1 MIFLRPLFLLL
12 LIVPFI
18 FLYIRKRVG
27 TQSAWSGVCDPKLL
41 PYLIID
47 VDGEKRTKFYNII
60 MFVLWCIGSIA
71 LAGPALLKPDV
82 PTNTLQSGIVAVVD
96 MSPVTDNKALEQIT
110 HKLLDLAQSAQDA
123 NIGLVLADQ
132 KAYVALPL
140 TQDKNILRN
149 IVAQLK
155 EKNIMPSVGQNI
167 PAGIQRAETLLSQ
180 SHFTKGQIL
189 VFTSGVD
196 KANEISKAVKT
207 SKYDVF
213 IIGVGNLEEKK
224 PVLLNN
230 GSFWNNGTL
239 YGLSDAK
246 KKLGTSFVLATLDD
260 SDLKYIQK
268 SQHFEKDKINETKVK
283 QYQDIGVWLVVL
295 MLPFVVLLFRKGV
308 LFLFFMMLFTSNA
321 NAGFWQR
328 SEQEDYQ
335 TQINAINDFNEKKY
349 EEALKGF
356 ALFANE
362 DVEALYNQGNTLAFM
377 GKIDEAIKIYEKV
390 LSQDPNHDDA
400 TFNLAYL
407 KKAQEKQQQEQ
418 QQQQD
423 QQQSSENMEK
433 SDQGQEPSSENKSN
447 EQQESE
453 SQSKESQKD
462 EHSNKDKEDKNKSE
476 TQKEDE
482 AKTKNKTENENDAKK
497 EEQQTEVS
505 QNEQTQEQ
513 KNQAEQPVSVANQ
526 KQKEWLDRINSD
538 AGRVLRYRLRQQY
551 GAQQ

>member
-18 FLYIRKRVG
+18 FLYIRKRKG
-27 TQSAWSGVCDPKLL
+27 IQGAWSDVCDPKLL
-41 PYLIID
+41 QYLVVD
-47 VDGEKRTKFYNII
+47 VGGEKRTKFYNIVMLI
-60 MFVLWCIGSIA
+60 LWCIGSIA

-82 PTNTLQSGIVAVVD
+82 QTNTLQSGLVAVVD

-110 HKLLDLAQSAQDA
+110 HKLLDLAQNAQDS

-140 TQDKNILRN
+140 TQDKDILRN
-149 IVAQLK
+149 IIAQLK
-155 EKNIMPSVGQNI
+155 EKNIMPSIGQNI

-180 SHFTKGQIL
+180 SNFAKGQIL
-189 VFTSGVD
+189 VFTAGIAN
-196 KANEISKAVKT
+196 ANEISKAIKA
-207 SKYDVF
+207 SNYDVF
-213 IIGVGNLEEKK
+213 IIGVGNLDEKR

-239 YGLSDAK
+239 YGLSDIK
-246 KKLGTSFVLATLDD
+246 KNIENSFVSATLDD
-260 SDLKYIQK
+260 SDLKYILK
-268 SQHFEKDKINETKVK
+268 SQQFEKNKINDATVK
-283 QYQDIGVWLVVL
+283 QYQDFGVWLVVL
-295 MLPFVVLLFRKGV
+295 MLPFIVLLFRRGV
-308 LFLFFMMLFTSNA
+308 LFLFFMILLTNNA

-335 TQINAINDFNEKKY
+335 IQIKAINDFNDKKY
-349 EEALKGF
+349 DDALKGF
-356 ALFANE
+356 ALLADE
-362 DVEALYNQGNTLAFM
+362 DIEALYNQGNTLAFM
-377 GKIDEAIKIYEKV
+377 GKIDEAIKTYENV
-390 LSQDPNHDDA
+390 LSQNPNHEDA
-400 TFNLAYL
+400 AFNLAYL

-418 QQQQD
+418 QPQQD
-423 QQQSSENMEK
+423 QQQTSEDEEK
-433 SDQGQEPSSENKSN
+433 SDQEQEPSSENKSN

-462 EHSNKDKEDKNKSE
+462 EHSNEDKEDKSE

-482 AKTKNKTENENDAKK
+482 AKTKNETENENDVKK
-497 EEQQTEVS
+497 EEQPAVIS
-505 QNEQTQEQ
+505 QDEQ
-513 KNQAEQPVSVANQ
+513 KQDQENQAEQPVSMANQ